1 MEEQKKFFNRIREG
15 KEQLI
20 GEFWEELG
28 KKDNDYRQMMKSQ
41 ENDIKDM
48 ISKMRFQFSDL
59 REKYLFELEE
69 IENEFSSEV
78 IVYHKLNLFYI
89 FIFHFSSK

>member
-1 MEEQKKFFNRIREG
+1 MI
-15 KEQLI
+15 
-20 GEFWEELG
+20 
-28 KKDNDYRQMMKSQ
+28 KSQ

-69 IENEFSSEV
+69 IENEFSNEV
-78 IVYHKLNLFYI
+78 FIYNSLSVY
-89 FIFHFSSK
+89 FILICDITII